1 MKNLHKAY
9 YKDYF
14 SKVDFSAADIDTKNN
29 QDAIAAANA
38 TMTKAEL
45 FVIPAP
51 IPELATFSCYISYPG
66 LITGTGIAHETGI
79 QGEFKLGLHFDY
91 TYGMPVIYGSSVKG
105 VLRNFFLDEYKEAD
119 AHIVLADIFDGIRNG
134 KPKPIYERDVFFD
147 AVVIEDNDGKLLET
161 DAITPHSENGLKNPV
176 PISFLKIA
184 PGCRVEFRFKLVD
197 SVITAKKKLELFK
210 NIILTYGIGAKTNI
224 GYGQLAINRRAPN
237 Q

>member
-105 VLRNFFLDEYKEAD
+105 VLRNYFLDEYKEAD
-119 AHIVLADIFDGIRNG
+119 AHIVLADIFDGQYS
-134 KPKPIYERDVFFD
+134 KHLDYLADTVFSTT
-147 AVVIEDNDGKLLET
+147 LENKKYFA
-161 DAITPHSENGLKNPV
+161 DCV
-176 PISFLKIA
+176 
-184 PGCRVEFRFKLVD
+184 KLV
-197 SVITAKKKLELFK
+197 KKKYIADE
-210 NIILTYGIGAKTNI
+210 
-224 GYGQLAINRRAPN
+224 INRLSNEYTKEADNGRRSEIAAEI
-237 Q
+237 QRLSAETKKL